1 MEPGCELQ
9 SCSLCLGT
17 LSSSFPNPGSS
28 FRFQHNPGFSGRIPR
43 PQDGAGTCCGPLHGD
58 CLSLLCQPGSPRR
71 QGPLSHLWL
80 YPQNLAL
87 CLAYNRC
94 SVNTCQITGCI
105 MLASGCHLG
114 PEEPGRWEE
123 DFWTPAIPYISTIFS
138 ESYSQPPGMPFE
150 PAEFR
155 SLLHLGKAATALTKQ
170 PSN

>member
-1 MEPGCELQ
+1 MATQEDETGRLQ
-9 SCSLCLGT
+9 RTSVWTPSKRGVEEGNRDLLHSKNST
-17 LSSSFPNPGSS
+17 RALIA
-28 FRFQHNPGFSGRIPR
+28 SGK
-43 PQDGAGTCCGPLHGD
+43 
-58 CLSLLCQPGSPRR
+58 
-71 QGPLSHLWL
+71 
-80 YPQNLAL
+80 NLAL

>member
-1 MEPGCELQ
+1 MVGYFTGGGSARGRLQ
-9 SCSLCLGT
+9 RTSVWTPSKHGVEEGNRDLLHRSL
-17 LSSSFPNPGSS
+17 PGSS
-28 FRFQHNPGFSGRIPR
+28 SGS
-43 PQDGAGTCCGPLHGD
+43 TCP
-58 CLSLLCQPGSPRR
+58 STN
-71 QGPLSHLWL
+71 SHRDSDIHLMHS
-80 YPQNLAL
+80 YFGKNLAL

-123 DFWTPAIPYISTIFS
+123 DFWTPAMPYISSIFS